1 MNFFSL
7 LIRLPHMTLQ
17 STVELNATIPHKL
30 EIRENVL
37 YPLDC
42 HLLASS
48 KNRFP
53 E

>member
-1 MNFFSL
+1 
-7 LIRLPHMTLQ
+7 MTLQ
-17 STVELNATIPHKL
+17 STVELNVSIPHKF
-30 EIRENVL
+30 EICESVL
-37 YPLDC
+37 YTLDG